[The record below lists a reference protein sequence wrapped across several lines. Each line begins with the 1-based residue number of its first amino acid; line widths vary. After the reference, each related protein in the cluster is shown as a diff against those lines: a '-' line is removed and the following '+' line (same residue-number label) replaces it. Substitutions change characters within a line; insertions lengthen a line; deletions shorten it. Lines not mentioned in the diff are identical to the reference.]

1 MTAAMSWELDAEHE
15 EFRASVRSFVDRHV
29 RPVVDESEEA
39 GRPPAALLK
48 EMGSAGLLGL
58 AVPEAYGGGAG
69 DTLAIVVLAEEL
81 ARASGGIA
89 VTALV
94 TGYMST
100 PHIANYGTEAQ
111 RARYLPG
118 LIAGEKI
125 ASIAVTEP
133 GTGSNVGGIT
143 TRATPVPGDGPAGPG
158 DGSPPYAE
166 QAAGGFRLNGTK
178 MFITNAGIA
187 DVLVVAART
196 SPDGHRGITT
206 FLVEADN
213 PGLSVGRPLRKMGWH
228 ASDTREVI
236 LSDCLVA
243 GDAVLGEQ
251 DRGFHQ
257 IMSAF
262 QLERLTLAAMGVGH
276 AEECLHAATTYARD
290 REVFGGPLIQL
301 QTIRHR
307 LAAMSV
313 ELAAARL
320 LTYQAAARLDA
331 SHPDA
336 AMSVAQAK
344 YHAAIA
350 ANHIVDECVQIFGGS
365 GFLEE
370 TPVARHYRD
379 ARVLRIG
386 GGTDEIQLEILAK
399 GLPG

>member
-1 MTAAMSWELDAEHE
+1 MTVTTSWELDREHE
-15 EFRASVRSFVDRHV
+15 EFRASVRAFVDRHV

-58 AVPEAYGGGAG
+58 AVPEEFGGGGG
-69 DTLAIVVLAEEL
+69 DSLAIVVLAEEL

-100 PHIANYGTEAQ
+100 PHIAKFGTDEQ
-111 RARYLPG
+111 RARYLPA
-118 LIAGEKI
+118 LAAGEKI
-125 ASIAVTEP
+125 GSIAVTEP

-143 TRATPVPGDGPAGPG
+143 TRATPVRRDANAG
-158 DGSPPYAE
+158 Y
-166 QAAGGFRLNGTK
+166 RLDGTK

-187 DVLVVAART
+187 DVLVVAGRT

-206 FLVEADN
+206 FIVEADN
-213 PGLSVGRPLRKMGWH
+213 PGLSVGQPLRKMGWH
-228 ASDTREVI
+228 GSDTREVV
-236 LSDCLVA
+236 LSDCFVPS
-243 GDAVLGEQ
+243 DAVLGKRG
-251 DRGFHQ
+251 RGFHQ
-257 IMSAF
+257 IMTAF
-262 QLERLTLAAMGVGH
+262 QLERLTLAGMGIGH
-276 AEECLHAATTYARD
+276 AAECLTAATAYARD
-290 REVFGGPLIQL
+290 RDVFGVPLISKQA
-301 QTIRHR
+301 IRHR
-307 LAAMSV
+307 LAALSV
-313 ELAAARL
+313 ELEAARL
-320 LTYQAAARLDA
+320 LTYRAAARLDA
-331 SHPDA
+331 GHPRAED
-336 AMSVAQAK
+336 SVAMAK

-350 ANHIVDECVQIFGGS
+350 ACRIVDECVQLFGGS

-399 GLPG
+399 GLPA

>member
-15 EFRASVRSFVDRHV
+15 EFRASVRGFVDRHV
-29 RPVVDESEEA
+29 RPVVDESEQA

-100 PHIANYGTEAQ
+100 PHISQFGTEEQ

-133 GTGSNVGGIT
+133 GTGSDVGGIT
-143 TRATPVPGDGPAGPG
+143 TRATPVT
-158 DGSPPYAE
+158 GS
-166 QAAGGFRLNGTK
+166 GGFRLDGTK

-206 FLVEADN
+206 FIVEADN
-213 PGLSVGRPLRKMGWH
+213 PGLSVGQPLRKMGWH

-243 GDAVLGEQ
+243 ADAVLGEQ
-251 DRGFHQ
+251 NRGFHQ

-262 QLERLTLAAMGVGH
+262 QLERLTLAAMGIGH
-276 AEECLHAATTYARD
+276 AEECLHAATGYARD
-290 REVFGGPLIQL
+290 REVFGAPLIQL

-331 SHPDA
+331 GHPDA
-336 AMSVAQAK
+336 AMSVARAK

-370 TPVARHYRD
+370 TPVARHFRD

-399 GLPG
+399 GLPE

>member
-1 MTAAMSWELDAEHE
+1 MTTAMSWELDDEHE
-15 EFRASVRSFVDRHV
+15 EFRASVRGFVDRHV
-29 RPVVDESEEA
+29 RPVVDESEQA

-58 AVPEAYGGGAG
+58 AVPEEHGGGAG

-100 PHIANYGTEAQ
+100 PHIAQFGSAAQ

-133 GTGSNVGGIT
+133 GTGSDVGGIT
-143 TRATPVPGDGPAGPG
+143 TRATAVD
-158 DGSPPYAE
+158 
-166 QAAGGFRLNGTK
+166 GGFRLDGTK

-196 SPDGHRGITT
+196 SPDGHRGITM
-206 FLVEADN
+206 FIVEADN
-213 PGLSVGRPLRKMGWH
+213 PGLAVGQPLRKMGWH

-236 LSDCLVA
+236 LSGCLVA
-243 GDAVLGEQ
+243 GDAVLGERN
-251 DRGFHQ
+251 RGFHQ

-276 AEECLHAATTYARD
+276 AEECLQAATRYARD

-307 LAAMSV
+307 LAAASV
-313 ELAAARL
+313 ELEAARL

-331 SHPDA
+331 GHPEA
-336 AMSVAQAK
+336 ARSVARAK

-350 ANHIVDECVQIFGGS
+350 ANHIVDECVQLFGGS

-379 ARVLRIG
+379 VRVLRIG

-399 GLPG
+399 GLLA

>member
-1 MTAAMSWELDAEHE
+1 MTAVTNWELDDEHE
-15 EFRASVRSFVDRHV
+15 EFRASVRAFVDRHV
-29 RPVVDESEEA
+29 RPVVDESEAA
-39 GRPPAALLK
+39 GHPPAALLK

-58 AVPEAYGGGAG
+58 AVPEEYGGGAG
-69 DTLAIVVLAEEL
+69 DTLAMVVLAEEL

-94 TGYMST
+94 SGYMST
-100 PHIANYGTEAQ
+100 PHIAKFGTGEQ

-118 LIAGEKI
+118 LVSGEKV

-133 GTGSNVGGIT
+133 GTGSDVGRIT
-143 TRATPVPGDGPAGPG
+143 TRATPDG
-158 DGSPPYAE
+158 
-166 QAAGGFRLNGTK
+166 GGFRLDGTK
-178 MFITNAGIA
+178 MFITNAGLA
-187 DVLVVAART
+187 DVFVVAART

-206 FLVEADN
+206 FIVEAGH
-213 PGLSVGRPLRKMGWH
+213 PGLSVGQPLRKMGWH

-251 DRGFHQ
+251 GRGFHQ

-262 QLERLTLAAMGVGH
+262 QLERLTLAAMGLGH
-276 AEECLHAATTYARD
+276 AEECLRAATAYARD
-290 REVFGGPLIQL
+290 REVFGSPLISL
-301 QTIRHR
+301 QVTRHR
-307 LAAMSV
+307 LAALSV
-313 ELAAARL
+313 ELEAARL
-320 LTYQAAARLDA
+320 LTYRAAARLD
-331 SHPDA
+331 SGHPEA
-336 AMSVAQAK
+336 ATSVAMAK

-350 ANHIVDECVQIFGGS
+350 ANRIVDECVQLFGGS

-399 GLPG
+399 GLPE

>member
-1 MTAAMSWELDAEHE
+1 MTWELDGEHE
-15 EFRASVRSFVDRHV
+15 EFRASVRAFVDRHV
-29 RPVVDESEEA
+29 RPVVEESEAA
-39 GRPPAALLK
+39 GHPPAALLK

-58 AVPEAYGGGAG
+58 AVPEEYGGGAG
-69 DTLAIVVLAEEL
+69 DTLAMVVLAEEL

-94 TGYMST
+94 SGYMST
-100 PHIANYGTEAQ
+100 PHIAKFGTGEQ

-118 LIAGEKI
+118 LVSGEKV

-143 TRATPVPGDGPAGPG
+143 TRATPDGN
-158 DGSPPYAE
+158 
-166 QAAGGFRLNGTK
+166 GFRLDGTK
-178 MFITNAGIA
+178 MFITNAGLA
-187 DVLVVAART
+187 DVFVVAART

-206 FLVEADN
+206 FIVEAGQ
-213 PGLSVGRPLRKMGWH
+213 PGLSLGRPLRKMGWH

-236 LSDCLVA
+236 LSGCLVA
-243 GDAVLGEQ
+243 GDAVLGEPG
-251 DRGFHQ
+251 RGFHQ

-262 QLERLTLAAMGVGH
+262 QLERLTLAAMGLGH
-276 AEECLHAATTYARD
+276 AEECLQAATAYARD
-290 REVFGGPLIQL
+290 RDVFGSPLISL
-301 QTIRHR
+301 QATRHR
-307 LAAMSV
+307 LAALSV
-313 ELAAARL
+313 ELEAARL
-320 LTYQAAARLDA
+320 LTYRAAARLDTG
-331 SHPDA
+331 HPEA
-336 AMSVAQAK
+336 ARSVAMAK

-350 ANHIVDECVQIFGGS
+350 ANRIVDDCVQLFGGS

-399 GLPG
+399 GLPA

>member
-1 MTAAMSWELDAEHE
+1 MTWELDGEHE
-15 EFRASVRSFVDRHV
+15 EFRASVRAFVDRHV
-29 RPVVDESEEA
+29 RPVVDESEAA
-39 GRPPAALLK
+39 GHPPAALLK

-58 AVPEAYGGGAG
+58 AVPEEYGGGAG

-100 PHIANYGTEAQ
+100 PHIAKFGTGEQ

-118 LIAGEKI
+118 LVSGEKV

-133 GTGSNVGGIT
+133 GAGSDVGGIT
-143 TRATPVPGDGPAGPG
+143 TRATP
-158 DGSPPYAE
+158 DGS
-166 QAAGGFRLNGTK
+166 GFRLDGTK
-178 MFITNAGIA
+178 MFITNAGLA
-187 DVLVVAART
+187 DVFVVAART

-206 FLVEADN
+206 FIVEAGR

-228 ASDTREVI
+228 ASDTREVV
-236 LSDCLVA
+236 LSGCQVA
-243 GDAVLGEQ
+243 GDAVLGTPG
-251 DRGFHQ
+251 RGFHQ

-262 QLERLTLAAMGVGH
+262 QLERLTLAAMGLWH
-276 AEECLHAATTYARD
+276 AEECLQAATAYARD
-290 REVFGGPLIQL
+290 RQVFGSPLISL
-301 QTIRHR
+301 QATRHR
-307 LAAMSV
+307 LAALSV
-313 ELAAARL
+313 DLEAARL
-320 LTYQAAARLDA
+320 LTYRAAARLDGG
-331 SHPDA
+331 HPEA
-336 AMSVAQAK
+336 ARSVAMAK

-350 ANHIVDECVQIFGGS
+350 ANRIVDECVQLFGGS
-365 GFLEE
+365 GYLEE

-379 ARVLRIG
+379 ARILRIG

>member
-1 MTAAMSWELDAEHE
+1 MTAAMNWELDQEHE
-15 EFRASVRSFVDRHV
+15 EFRASVRAFVDRHV
-29 RPVVDESEEA
+29 RPVVDESEAA

-48 EMGSAGLLGL
+48 EMGGAGLLGL
-58 AVPEAYGGGAG
+58 SIAEEYGGGGG
-69 DTLAIVVLAEEL
+69 DALAIVVLAEEL

-94 TGYMST
+94 SGYMSA
-100 PHIANYGTEAQ
+100 PHIARFGTDDQ

-118 LIAGEKI
+118 LVSGEKI

-133 GTGSNVGGIT
+133 GTGSDVGGIT
-143 TRATPVPGDGPAGPG
+143 TRATPVKRNGELG
-158 DGSPPYAE
+158 
-166 QAAGGFRLNGTK
+166 GGFLLNGTK

-206 FLVEADN
+206 FIVAAGT
-213 PGLSVGRPLRKMGWH
+213 PGLSVGQPLRKMGWH

-236 LSDCLVA
+236 FSDCLVA
-243 GDAVLGEQ
+243 ADAVLGTEN
-251 DRGFHQ
+251 RGFHQ

-262 QLERLTLAAMGVGH
+262 QLERLTLAAMGLGH
-276 AEECLHAATTYARD
+276 AEECLQAATAYARD
-290 REVFGGPLIQL
+290 REVFGSPLISL
-301 QTIRHR
+301 QTTRHR
-307 LAAMSV
+307 IAALSV
-313 ELAAARL
+313 ELEAARL
-320 LTYQAAARLDA
+320 LTYRAAARLDSGHA
-331 SHPDA
+331 EA
-336 AMSVAQAK
+336 ATSVAMAK

-350 ANHIVDECVQIFGGS
+350 ANRIVDECVQLFGGS

-370 TPVARHYRD
+370 TPVARHFRD

-399 GLPG
+399 GLPA

>member
-1 MTAAMSWELDAEHE
+1 MTASMSWELDREHE
-15 EFRASVRSFVDRHV
+15 EFRASVRAFVDRQV
-29 RPVVDESEEA
+29 RPVVEESEAA

-58 AVPEAYGGGAG
+58 AVPEEYGGGGG
-69 DTLAIVVLAEEL
+69 DTLAIVLLSEEL

-100 PHIANYGTEAQ
+100 PHIAHFGTDEQ
-111 RARYLPG
+111 RARYLPD
-118 LIAGEKI
+118 LVSGEKI
-125 ASIAVTEP
+125 AAIAVTEP
-133 GTGSNVGGIT
+133 GAGSDVAAIT
-143 TRATPVPGDGPAGPG
+143 TRAAPA
-158 DGSPPYAE
+158 D
-166 QAAGGFRLNGTK
+166 GGFRLDGTK

-187 DVLVVAART
+187 DVFVVAART

-206 FLVEADN
+206 FIVDAGN
-213 PGLSVGRPLRKMGWH
+213 PGLSLGRPLRKMGWH
-228 ASDTREVI
+228 ASDTREVV
-236 LSDCLVA
+236 LSGCAVD
-243 GDAVLGEQ
+243 GDAVLGEPG
-251 DRGFHQ
+251 RGFHQ

-262 QLERLTLAAMGVGH
+262 QLERLTLAAMGLGH
-276 AEECLHAATTYARD
+276 AEECLRAATSYARD
-290 REVFGGPLIQL
+290 REVFGVRLLSKQVIQ
-301 QTIRHR
+301 HR
-307 LAAMSV
+307 LAALSV
-313 ELAAARL
+313 ELEAARL
-320 LTYQAAARLDA
+320 LTYRAAARLD
-331 SHPDA
+331 SDHPETGA
-336 AMSVAQAK
+336 SVAMAK

-350 ANHIVDECVQIFGGS
+350 ANHIVDECVQLFGGS

>member
-1 MTAAMSWELDAEHE
+1 
-15 EFRASVRSFVDRHV
+15 VDRHV

-58 AVPEAYGGGAG
+58 AVPEEFGGGGG
-69 DTLAIVVLAEEL
+69 DSLAIVVLAEEL

-100 PHIANYGTEAQ
+100 PHIAKFGTDEQ
-111 RARYLPG
+111 RARYLPA
-118 LIAGEKI
+118 LVAGEKI

-143 TRATPVPGDGPAGPG
+143 TRATPVQREAG
-158 DGSPPYAE
+158 
-166 QAAGGFRLNGTK
+166 AGYRLDGTK

-187 DVLVVAART
+187 DVLVVAGRT

-206 FLVEADN
+206 FIVEADN
-213 PGLSVGRPLRKMGWH
+213 PGLSVGQPLRKMGWH
-228 ASDTREVI
+228 GSDTREVV
-236 LSDCLVA
+236 LSDCFVPS
-243 GDAVLGEQ
+243 DAVLGERG
-251 DRGFHQ
+251 RGFHQ
-257 IMSAF
+257 IMTAF
-262 QLERLTLAAMGVGH
+262 QLERLTLAGMGIGH
-276 AEECLHAATTYARD
+276 AAECLTAATAYARD
-290 REVFGGPLIQL
+290 RDVFGVALISKQA
-301 QTIRHR
+301 IRHR
-307 LAAMSV
+307 LAALSV
-313 ELAAARL
+313 ELEAARL
-320 LTYQAAARLDA
+320 LTYRAAARLDA
-331 SHPDA
+331 GHPGAED
-336 AMSVAQAK
+336 SVAMAK

-350 ANHIVDECVQIFGGS
+350 ACRIVDECVQLFGGS

-399 GLPG
+399 GLPA

>member
-1 MTAAMSWELDAEHE
+1 MTAATTWELDREHE
-15 EFRASVRSFVDRHV
+15 EFRASVRAFVDRHV
-29 RPVVDESEEA
+29 RPVVEESEQA

-58 AVPEAYGGGAG
+58 AIGEEDGGGGG
-69 DTLAIVVLAEEL
+69 DSLAMMVLSEEL

-94 TGYMST
+94 SGYMSA
-100 PHIANYGTEAQ
+100 PHIARFGTAEQ

-118 LIAGEKI
+118 IIAGEKV
-125 ASIAVTEP
+125 AAIAVTEP
-133 GTGSNVGGIT
+133 GTGSNVAGLT
-143 TRATPVPGDGPAGPG
+143 TRATPVKGAG
-158 DGSPPYAE
+158 E
-166 QAAGGFRLNGTK
+166 VGGGGYRLDGTK

-187 DVLVVAART
+187 DVFVVAART
-196 SPDGHRGITT
+196 APDGHRGITT
-206 FLVEADN
+206 FIVEAGT
-213 PGLSVGRPLRKMGWH
+213 PGLSLGRPLRKMGWH

-236 LSDCLVA
+236 LADCLVPPE
-243 GDAVLGEQ
+243 AVLGEPN
-251 DRGFHQ
+251 RGFHQ

-276 AEECLHAATTYARD
+276 AEECLQLATGYARD
-290 REVFGGPLIQL
+290 REVFGSPLISL
-301 QTIRHR
+301 QVTRHR

-313 ELAAARL
+313 ELEAARVLTYRAAARVDSGHPE
-320 LTYQAAARLDA
+320 AAR
-331 SHPDA
+331 
-336 AMSVAQAK
+336 SVAMAK

-350 ANHIVDECVQIFGGS
+350 ANRIIDECVQLFGGA

-370 TPVARHYRD
+370 TAVARHYRD

-399 GLPG
+399 DLPA

>member
-1 MTAAMSWELDAEHE
+1 MTAAMSWELDREHE
-15 EFRASVRSFVDRHV
+15 EFRTSVRAFVDRHV
-29 RPVVDESEEA
+29 RPVVEESEEA

-58 AVPEAYGGGAG
+58 GIPEEYGGGGG
-69 DTLAIVVLAEEL
+69 DALAIMVLSEEL

-94 TGYMST
+94 SGYMSA
-100 PHIANYGTEAQ
+100 PHIAHFGTDEQ

-118 LIAGEKI
+118 IVSGEKI
-125 ASIAVTEP
+125 SSIAVTEP

-143 TRATPVPGDGPAGPG
+143 TRATLVEG
-158 DGSPPYAE
+158 E
-166 QAAGGFRLNGTK
+166 GGFRLNGTK

-187 DVLVVAART
+187 DVFVVAART
-196 SPDGHRGITT
+196 SPDGPRGITT
-206 FLVEADN
+206 FIVEAGH
-213 PGLSVGRPLRKMGWH
+213 PGLSVGQPLRKMGWH

-251 DRGFHQ
+251 NRGFHQ

-262 QLERLTLAAMGVGH
+262 QLERLTLAAMGLGH
-276 AEECLHAATTYARD
+276 AEECLAAATAYARD
-290 REVFGGPLIQL
+290 REVFGAPLISL
-301 QTIRHR
+301 QVTRHR
-307 LAAMSV
+307 LAALSV
-313 ELAAARL
+313 ELEAARL
-320 LTYQAAARLDA
+320 LTYRAAARLD
-331 SHPDA
+331 SGHPEVGR
-336 AMSVAQAK
+336 SVAMAK

-350 ANHIVDECVQIFGGS
+350 ANRIVDECVQLFGGS

-370 TPVARHYRD
+370 TPVARHFRD

-399 GLPG
+399 GLPS

>member
-1 MTAAMSWELDAEHE
+1 MTASGAWELDAEHE
-15 EFRASVRSFVDRHV
+15 EFRASVRAFVDRQV
-29 RPVVDESEEA
+29 RPVVDEAEEK

-58 AVPEAYGGGAG
+58 AVPEEYGGGAG
-69 DTLAIVVLAEEL
+69 DSLAIVVLSEEL

-100 PHIANYGTEAQ
+100 PHIARFGTDEQ

-118 LIAGEKI
+118 LVAGEKI

-133 GTGSNVGGIT
+133 GTGSNVGGLT
-143 TRATPVPGDGPAGPG
+143 TRATPVD
-158 DGSPPYAE
+158 
-166 QAAGGFRLNGTK
+166 GGFRLDGTK
-178 MFITNAGIA
+178 MFITNAGLA

-206 FLVEADN
+206 FIVDADN
-213 PGLSVGRPLRKMGWH
+213 PGLSVGQPLRKMGWH
-228 ASDTREVI
+228 GSDTREVI
-236 LSDCLVA
+236 LSGCFVPS
-243 GDAVLGEQ
+243 DAVLGEPG
-251 DRGFHQ
+251 RGFHQ
-257 IMSAF
+257 IMTAF
-262 QLERLTLAAMGVGH
+262 QLERLTLAGMGIGH
-276 AEECLHAATTYARD
+276 AAECLAAATAYARD
-290 REVFGGPLIQL
+290 RDVFGVPLISKQA
-301 QTIRHR
+301 IRHR
-307 LAAMSV
+307 LAALSV
-313 ELAAARL
+313 DLEAARL
-320 LTYQAAARLDA
+320 LTYRAAARLDA
-331 SHPDA
+331 GHPGAGD
-336 AMSVAQAK
+336 SVAMAK

-350 ANHIVDECVQIFGGS
+350 ACHIVDECVQLFGGS

-399 GLPG
+399 GLPA